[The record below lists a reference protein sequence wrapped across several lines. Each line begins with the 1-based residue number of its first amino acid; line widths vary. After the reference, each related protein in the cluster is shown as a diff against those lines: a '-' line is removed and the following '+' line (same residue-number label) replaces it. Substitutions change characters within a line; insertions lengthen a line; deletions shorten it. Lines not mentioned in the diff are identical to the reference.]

1 VALTRADRRRSLWAG
16 HGAEWAAEI
25 YLRAKGYRI
34 LARRYLVKGGEIDII
49 ARRGETIAFVEVK
62 LRGSIEAAQTSIG
75 ADKRRRMAR
84 AVRTYLSGN
93 EAAMRMV
100 LRADA
105 VYLAPWHWPL
115 HVENAFELNLG

>member
-1 VALTRADRRRSLWAG
+1 
-16 HGAEWAAEI
+16 
-25 YLRAKGYRI
+25 
-34 LARRYLVKGGEIDII
+34 VKGGEIDII

-62 LRGSIEAAQTSIG
+62 LRSSIEAAQTSIG

-84 AVRTYLSGN
+84 AARTYLSGN
-93 EAAMRMV
+93 DAAMRMV

-105 VYLAPWHWPL
+105 IYLAPWHWPL